1 MISTVG
7 VFTDARAAQAVR
19 NQLGREGISE
29 DRQILLRPGASE
41 EELEHVP
48 VTTGEQPGM
57 GKVVGGLVGSA
68 MGIGAAAGVIAIPGV
83 GPVTVIGM
91 LGLALLAT
99 AAGVKVGDVI
109 DDRLDE
115 GLPVDELFVYEDALR
130 KGRSIVIAIA
140 EDDEEA
146 ERARAIM
153 AQLGAETV
161 DAARDQWWIG
171 LRSAE
176 EAAYQGAHPNGSEKV
191 PHWNDEE
198 STYRAGFEAA
208 LMKATRGRSYDEV
221 KAVLRERHPEI
232 YLRSA
237 FRRGY
242 ERGQEYDRKMRSM
255 NRTVI

>member
-1 MISTVG
+1 
-7 VFTDARAAQAVR
+7 
-19 NQLGREGISE
+19 
-29 DRQILLRPGASE
+29 
-41 EELEHVP
+41 
-48 VTTGEQPGM
+48 M

-83 GPVTVIGM
+83 GPVTVVGM

-130 KGRSIVIAIA
+130 KGRSVVIALA

-153 AQLGAETV
+153 DQLGAETV

-176 EAAYQGAHPNGSEKV
+176 EAAYQGVHADGSDEV
-191 PHWNDEE
+191 PAWNAEE

-221 KAVLRERHPEI
+221 KAILRERHPEI
-232 YLRSA
+232 YQRSA

-242 ERGQEYDRKMRSM
+242 DRGLDYDRKMRSV
-255 NRTVI
+255 NRTLI